1 MLAYVLIALKTCD
14 ENKVLDSL
22 KQLPEVEEAHVLFGE
37 WDIIAKVNVNGTE
50 DLAAFMIEKVRTL
63 PEVKLSST
71 MIVAKS

>member
-14 ENKVLDSL
+14 ENKVLNNL

-37 WDIIAKVNVNGTE
+37 WDIIAKVKVNGTE
-50 DLAAFMIEKVRTL
+50 DLATFMIEKVRTL

>member
-14 ENKVLDSL
+14 ESKVLDSL

>member
-22 KQLPEVEEAHVLFGE
+22 KQLSEVEEAHVLFGE

>member
-1 MLAYVLIALKTCD
+1 
-14 ENKVLDSL
+14 
-22 KQLPEVEEAHVLFGE
+22 VEEAHVLFGE

-50 DLAAFMIEKVRTL
+50 DLATFMIEKVRTL